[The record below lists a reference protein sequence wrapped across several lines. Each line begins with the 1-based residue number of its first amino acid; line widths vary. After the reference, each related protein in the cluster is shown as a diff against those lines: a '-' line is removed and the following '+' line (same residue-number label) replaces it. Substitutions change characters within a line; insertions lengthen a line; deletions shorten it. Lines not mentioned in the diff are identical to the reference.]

1 MFLAFHH
8 YDVRCKSIVYGLYY
22 IEVYSPYNH
31 FLEGFY
37 HKLVLNFVKSFFC
50 IYWGDH
56 VVFILQLVN
65 LYYTDCSYILKNPCI
80 PGINLTW
87 TCYMILLMYCWIW
100 FASILLRVFAFMFT
114 RTLTPVGKPLW
125 YNSVIRFFFSSLW
138 VAHLPTIVKAP
149 ILSSCCGFGFAFGCR
164 TYFLVVSGLFIDG
177 CSAASCDFVF
187 SWVEGGSSSTLP
199 SYLPSSL
206 LWYSQIFF
214 ANQLLQK
221 NGWTL

>member
-1 MFLAFHH
+1 MSHCKQWEFDFLKSFYNLNYWLWLGLLNIHWIKVVTVDMLVLFLILEEMFSAFHH
-8 YDVRCKSIVYGLYY
+8 YDVRCKSIIYGLYY

-56 VVFILQLVN
+56 VVFILQLVI

-100 FASILLRVFAFMFT
+100 FASILLRVFASMFT
-114 RTLTPVGKPLW
+114 RTLTPVGEPLW
-125 YNSVIRFFFSSLW
+125 YNSVIRFFFQS
-138 VAHLPTIVKAP
+138 V
-149 ILSSCCGFGFAFGCR
+149 GR
-164 TYFLVVSGLFIDG
+164 
-177 CSAASCDFVF
+177 
-187 SWVEGGSSSTLP
+187 SSTNHCESTHP
-199 SYLPSSL
+199 IIL
-206 LWYSQIFF
+206 LWFRLCF
-214 ANQLLQK
+214 
-221 NGWTL
+221 WM